1 MFLDS
6 LLADLSDN
14 PVLFPPYQTRSGSKK
29 FSSQKWQ
36 TQMELIIQNWG
47 RFTSF
52 TQFLVTKMKF
62 VTGRGT
68 EPSSTQRRKA
78 YFKIF
83 IVLKWLPFSLKNW
96 NTCHPHL
103 KKWDILKSLP
113 RLKFLRGF
121 LDSSHFY
128 YRVKLTSAKEVLW
141 LANIIKAWSRNFGG
155 RGGKKLLTEMREM
168 DWYAKHTYDL

>member
-14 PVLFPPYQTRSGSKK
+14 PVAFPPYQTRSGCKK

-52 TQFLVTKMKF
+52 TKFLVTKTKF

-68 EPSSTQRRKA
+68 EPSVYNVKRPT
-78 YFKIF
+78 FKLLLYLNDF
-83 IVLKWLPFSLKNW
+83 HLFKKKKKKPKHLPPPS
-96 NTCHPHL
+96 
-103 KKWDILKSLP
+103 KKWDILKSLS

-121 LDSSHFY
+121 LDFLHFY
-128 YRVKLTSAKEVLW
+128 YRVKFTSAKEVLW
-141 LANIIKAWSRNFGG
+141 LANNIKALSQNFLG
-155 RGGKKLLTEMREM
+155 
-168 DWYAKHTYDL
+168 

>member
-14 PVLFPPYQTRSGSKK
+14 PVVFPPYQTRSGSKK

-68 EPSSTQRRKA
+68 EPSSTQRQKA

-83 IVLKWLPFSLKNW
+83 ILLKWLPFILKNQ
-96 NTCHPHL
+96 NTCYPHL
-103 KKWDILKSLP
+103 KKWDRLKSFP
-113 RLKFLRGF
+113 RLKLLRGF
-121 LDSSHFY
+121 LDSSHFH
-128 YRVKLTSAKEVLW
+128 YRVKLTSAKEILW
-141 LANIIKAWSRNFGG
+141 LANIRKALSQNL
-155 RGGKKLLTEMREM
+155 GGKKLRMEMREM
-168 DWYAKHTYDL
+168 DWYAKHTYDLQSS